1 MSTDAST
8 GSSPPRSGEATQPKS
23 ASTATL
29 PDARSAG
36 AAGDRQPILRVSN
49 LRVRFVRGEREVA
62 AVNGLNYE
70 VDAGRTLAIIG
81 ESGSGKTASSRAI
94 MGLLPPTAQV
104 TGSIRFDGKEL
115 LGLSDKQ
122 MRQHRGPD
130 VAMVFQDPSRSLNPT
145 MRIGVQIAEAIR
157 AHEALSKSEAQAR
170 VIELLGRVRL
180 SAPAQRYNEYPHQ
193 LSGGM
198 RQRVMIAMALACS
211 PKLLIADEAT
221 TALDVTTQAQIM
233 NLLMEL
239 QRDLGMAVIMISHD
253 LGLAASY
260 ADDIIVMYAG
270 QAVERAGTKEL
281 FAHVRM
287 PYTEALLAA
296 VPRLEAEPHQQLALI
311 GGRPPDLSV
320 AMKGC
325 VFAPRCPVA
334 QDDCHE
340 VTPQF
345 EEHEPGHWWACMY
358 PSGKDKT

>member
-1 MSTDAST
+1 MSDAT
-8 GSSPPRSGEATQPKS
+8 TNPDPVGGAAERQAVAGG
-23 ASTATL
+23 TATMVDGQSRANS
-29 PDARSAG
+29 PG
-36 AAGDRQPILRVSN
+36 RQALLQVSD
-49 LRVRFVRGEREVA
+49 LRVRFVRGERQVH

-70 VDAGRTLAIIG
+70 VDAGQTLAIIG
-81 ESGSGKTASSRAI
+81 ESGSGKTASSRAV

-104 TGSIRFDGKEL
+104 TGSVRFAGKEF
-115 LGLSDKQ
+115 LGLSDKE
-122 MRQHRGPD
+122 MREHRGPD

-157 AHEALSKSEAQAR
+157 AHEPLNKSQAQAR
-170 VIELLGRVRL
+170 VVELLGRVRL

-233 NLLMEL
+233 NLLREL

-260 ADDIIVMYAG
+260 ADEIIVMYAG
-270 QAVERAGTKEL
+270 QAVERAPTKEL

-287 PYTEALLAA
+287 PYTEALLDA
-296 VPRLEAEPHQQLALI
+296 VPRLESEPHQQLALI

-320 AMKGC
+320 AMEGC

-334 QDDCHE
+334 RDDCHE
-340 VTPQF
+340 VKPEF
-345 EEHEPGHWWACMY
+345 EEHEPDHWWACRY
-358 PSGKDKT
+358 PSGKDNQ